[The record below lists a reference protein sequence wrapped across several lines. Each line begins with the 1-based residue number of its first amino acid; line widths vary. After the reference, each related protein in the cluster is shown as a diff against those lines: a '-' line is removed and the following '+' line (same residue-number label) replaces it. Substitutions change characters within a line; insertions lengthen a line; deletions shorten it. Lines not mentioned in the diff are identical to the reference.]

1 MIDNTLDDMELNLEF
16 ILGSA
21 EISLDFLSTLK
32 EDDIISTEIS
42 TGEPSF
48 LLVSGEPIARG
59 DIMLD
64 YRDINFRITKIFDS
78 DDSIRFSKDY
88 FGT

>member
-1 MIDNTLDDMELNLEF
+1 MIDKGLDDIELNLEF

-21 EISLDFLSTLK
+21 EISLDFLNNLK
-32 EDDIISTEIS
+32 EDDIVSTEIS
-42 TGEPSF
+42 TGEPTF

-64 YRDINFRITKIFDS
+64 YKDINFRITKIFDS
-78 DDSIRFSKDY
+78 NDAIRFSKDY